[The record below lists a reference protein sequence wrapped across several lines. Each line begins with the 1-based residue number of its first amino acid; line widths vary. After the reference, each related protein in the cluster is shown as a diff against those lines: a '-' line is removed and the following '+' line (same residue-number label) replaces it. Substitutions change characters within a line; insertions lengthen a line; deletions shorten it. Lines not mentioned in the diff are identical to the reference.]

1 MRSARHFRA
10 GAGFLG
16 LALGSFG
23 IAGGC
28 GGERAGS
35 QAEVGPGGATFKE
48 KTREFMQ
55 SKAKGHAP
63 KGGPRGGP
71 GRP

>member
-1 MRSARHFRA
+1 MRSARLFRA

-28 GGERAGS
+28 GGERTGS
-35 QAEVGPGGATFKE
+35 QAEVGPGGATAAWGE
-48 KTREFMQ
+48 
-55 SKAKGHAP
+55 GC
-63 KGGPRGGP
+63 
-71 GRP
+71 